1 MKLSKFGRKFTGDSG
16 IFQLMRD
23 LGAAATGE
31 DILML
36 GGGNPAQL
44 QGVETHLRQSLLN
57 ILENGREF
65 ERLVGAYGPP
75 DGQHDFN
82 QAVAQLL
89 RDQYGWNIGANNI
102 ALTNGSQTAFFYLF
116 NLFAGEFEDG
126 SRKKILLPLTPEYI
140 GYLDVGL
147 VDDFFVASRPEF
159 EFLDDRLFKYHV
171 DFDAVEISDNIG
183 AICVSR
189 PTNPT
194 GNVLTDAE
202 IERLDALARAHNIPL
217 IIDNAYGPPFP
228 NIVFTEIKPIWNE
241 NTILCLSLSK
251 MGLPGVRTGIVVAN
265 EQVTS
270 AIAGLNAVLSLAP
283 GNFGAGLGLRL
294 MRQGKILELSER
306 YVRPH
311 YQSWVRQIIP
321 QIQTEL
327 EGVDYYLHKPE
338 GAFFLWLWFK
348 DLPISSQVLY
358 ERLKQR
364 RVVVIPGH
372 HFFPGLKEDWAHKH
386 ECIRVNYALDM
397 PTVSEGIRLIADEVK
412 KAYALGA

>member
-16 IFQLMRD
+16 ILQLMRD

-44 QGVETHLRQSLLN
+44 QGVETHLRQSLLK

-82 QAVAQLL
+82 EAVAHLL
-89 RDQYGWNIGANNI
+89 REQYGWNIGANNI

-116 NLFAGEFEDG
+116 NLFAGDFEDG

-159 EFLDDRLFKYHV
+159 EFLDGRLFKYHV
-171 DFDAVEISDNIG
+171 DFDSVKISHDIG
-183 AICVSR
+183 AICLSR

-202 IERLDALARAHNIPL
+202 IERLDVLARAHHIPL

-265 EQVTS
+265 EQVTA

-283 GNFGAGLGLRL
+283 GNFGAGLGLHL

-311 YQSWVRQIIP
+311 YQAWVRQIIP
-321 QIQTEL
+321 QIRTEL
-327 EGVDYYLHKPE
+327 EGVDYYIHKPE

-348 DLPISSQVLY
+348 DLPISSQTLY

-364 RVVVIPGH
+364 RVVVIPGQ
-372 HFFPGLKEDWAHKH
+372 HFFPGLKDDWPHKH

-397 PTVSEGIRLIADEVK
+397 PTVSEGISLIADEVK